1 MDLSTKE
8 QGFTLIELAIVLG
21 IMVVAMALVMPQVEA
36 VKDAYLRG
44 ALAGSLQ
51 DWAERARQTNAA
63 MVKYEACASGDD
75 CTFMKTVAGNFC
87 PSTAHPVHR
96 YADHGTCLYNLH
108 DSRDRAH
115 LDLPNRNFSNIQNG
129 QPLYLLHGDSSVAA
143 LTCIDAAFGSIFG
156 QGSFGSAYVSGH
168 SLDCPNGTVETSY
181 TIPALSE
188 HAAKSLARRA
198 RYHVAAQVGP
208 LP

>member
-1 MDLSTKE
+1 MQTK
-8 QGFTLIELAIVLG
+8 QSIARQNGFTLLELGVVVA
-21 IMVVAMALVMPQVEA
+21 IMVLAMALVIPQIGA

-75 CTFMKTVAGNFC
+75 CTFMKTVAGNLC
-87 PSTAHPVHR
+87 PSTAHPVHY

-115 LDLPNRNFSNIQNG
+115 LDLPNRDFSNIQNG

-143 LTCIDAAFGSIFG
+143 LTCIDAAFGSIFH
-156 QGSFGSAYVSGH
+156 QGAFGSGQSAAG

-188 HAAKSLARRA
+188 HAAKSLARRG
-198 RYHVAAQVGP
+198 RYEPGT
-208 LP
+208 